1 MKDASLDGGTS
12 PLLPVARQDKSEDTV
27 HEESVQC
34 NALLACF
41 SYTVCS
47 VGMVIANKAVAV
59 VLHEE
64 VREKLPRFSIILF
77 QCILAVVLVEAAK
90 RLKIVEYPDFNVKVA
105 KQWFPLNLLFIGML
119 CTGFLSLVYV
129 SVPIVTVFKNLASLV
144 VSELSFLNYISRSYN
159 SPQNTFILMIA

>member
-1 MKDASLDGGTS
+1 
-12 PLLPVARQDKSEDTV
+12 
-27 HEESVQC
+27 
-34 NALLACF
+34 
-41 SYTVCS
+41 
-47 VGMVIANKAVAV
+47 MVIANKAVAV

-90 RLKIVEYPDFNVKVA
+90 RLKIVEYPDFDVKVA

-144 VSELSFLNYISRSYN
+144 VSEHSCLVRLSICSYVTSTSKYIARVRKTRSHN
-159 SPQNTFILMIA
+159 LHIILPTSL